1 MTLTEKQRGDL
12 LNKID
17 GLVSTK
23 FYDPKFKGHDW
34 KAIVENHRS
43 RILSAKGS
51 EGFEAEVNNM
61 LRELGSSGLGLI
73 SSSTKITPKNAI
85 SATLR
90 VTDTEH
96 GRRWAFQDVHS
107 GGPAAVAGIK
117 SGDVLLRI
125 GDHEVADSDKP
136 LFPMAQTHRVT
147 IGTVTGTASVD
158 LVTPGAKH
166 KENPCAVPD
175 PVKIETVQGVP
186 VVKVPLFPGQLGID
200 FARDVSRVF
209 DSQVN
214 GAKSLVLDLRGNPGG
229 GLGGLRLMSHLVPD
243 KRPIGFSVDRSK
255 AESGYEKESFPRFDR
270 IPKSKLEV
278 PLLALRFATKKS
290 VVLVTEG
297 LGSRQFHG
305 RIVVLINEHTT
316 CASEMVAQFAR
327 EQAGATIVGMATP
340 GRLVSHTGFKLGYG
354 LTLALPVAA
363 YVSWE
368 GTSLDGTGITPDLK
382 VDWSYSDIRAAVD
395 PQLLA
400 AVRWTREM

>member
-1 MTLTEKQRGDL
+1 MTLTEKQRSDL
-12 LNKID
+12 LTKID
-17 GLVSTK
+17 GLVSMK
-23 FYDPKFKGHDW
+23 FYDPNFKGHDW
-34 KAIVENHRS
+34 KAIVEIHRS
-43 RILSAKGS
+43 DIIAAKDNQD
-51 EGFEAEVNNM
+51 FEAEVNKM
-61 LRELGSSGLGLI
+61 LRKLGSSGLGLI

-90 VTDTEH
+90 ITETEH
-96 GRRWAFQDVHS
+96 GRRWVFQDVHS
-107 GGPAAVAGIK
+107 GGPAAAAGIK
-117 SGDVLLRI
+117 SGDVLLRV
-125 GDHEVADSDKP
+125 GDHEVIDSDKP

-147 IGTVTGTASVD
+147 IGTITGTTTVS

-175 PVKIETVQGVP
+175 PIKIQTVGAVP
-186 VVKVPLFPGQLGID
+186 VVKVPLFPGQLGMD

-209 DSQVN
+209 DYQVN

-243 KRPIGFSVDRSK
+243 KRPVGYSVDRAK
-255 AESGYEKESFPRFDR
+255 AETGYDKEALPRFDR

-278 PLLALRFATKKS
+278 PLLALRFARKKS

-297 LGSRQFHG
+297 LGAKAFHD
-305 RIVVLINEHTT
+305 RLVVLINEHTT

-327 EQAGATIVGMATP
+327 EQAGARIVGMATP

-363 YVSWE
+363 YVSWG
-368 GTSLDGTGITPDLK
+368 GTRLDGSGISPDQQ
-382 VDWSYSDIRAAVD
+382 VDWSFASTRAGID
-395 PQLLA
+395 NQMNA
-400 AVRWTREM
+400 ALDYATY